1 MGVLRLSI
9 GKKLGLGFFV
19 LIVAM
24 ALANVVSIFGTRA
37 ILDRWELSE
46 ELEVL
51 HVDLQQREI
60 EHLQWAMQLQNHLV
74 SGSVEGFAI
83 ELDPTR
89 CNLGRWLASDQ
100 FQRLQEQYPALTGE
114 FEQLLRSHVELHTSA
129 RDIKGLLEQ
138 GEAAEA
144 ERVYHSVTA
153 ASLAQIRGILDRLRG
168 ELARDAQGLSSEVRQ
183 LINSIIRQLIIIGT
197 AGIVI
202 ALAGAILVTR
212 SITGPLAVLKGA
224 ALQVGDGDLGA
235 SWTIKSRDEI
245 GDLSDSLRAMRANL
259 RQLVR
264 GVQESSE
271 HVFALSQ
278 DLSSM
283 AVETGAAVEEVASTA
298 NEFAG
303 TSVTMAQNTEQMR
316 ASADQAMGELERGLG
331 LLKTAVGGVAS
342 AREDVVHLTTA
353 VNSLAERSREI
364 SAIVELITD
373 ISDQTS
379 LLALNAAI
387 EAARAGEN
395 GRGFAVV
402 ADEVRKLA
410 EQSREASGQI
420 AELIREIL
428 SGTEET
434 MERMAK
440 ADSSVQEVAEQI
452 QFTGTTFEGISR
464 TFQAVAAQVG
474 RIAQA
479 AKDVG
484 RGSEEIAAATQEQ
497 SAVVNS
503 IAENSEKLATLA
515 GELQQ
520 QISRFRGF

>member
-1 MGVLRLSI
+1 
-9 GKKLGLGFFV
+9 
-19 LIVAM
+19 
-24 ALANVVSIFGTRA
+24 
-37 ILDRWELSE
+37 
-46 ELEVL
+46 
-51 HVDLQQREI
+51 
-60 EHLQWAMQLQNHLV
+60 
-74 SGSVEGFAI
+74 
-83 ELDPTR
+83 
-89 CNLGRWLASDQ
+89 
-100 FQRLQEQYPALTGE
+100 
-114 FEQLLRSHVELHTSA
+114 
-129 RDIKGLLEQ
+129 
-138 GEAAEA
+138 
-144 ERVYHSVTA
+144 
-153 ASLAQIRGILDRLRG
+153 
-168 ELARDAQGLSSEVRQ
+168 
-183 LINSIIRQLIIIGT
+183 
-197 AGIVI
+197 
-202 ALAGAILVTR
+202 
-212 SITGPLAVLKGA
+212 
-224 ALQVGDGDLGA
+224 
-235 SWTIKSRDEI
+235 
-245 GDLSDSLRAMRANL
+245 
-259 RQLVR
+259 
-264 GVQESSE
+264 
-271 HVFALSQ
+271 
-278 DLSSM
+278 
-283 AVETGAAVEEVASTA
+283 
-298 NEFAG
+298 
-303 TSVTMAQNTEQMR
+303 SVTMAQNTEQMR

-342 AREDVVHLTTA
+342 GRQDVVHLTTA

-410 EQSREASGQI
+410 AQSREASGQI

-440 ADSSVQEVAEQI
+440 ADGSVQEVAEQI

-497 SAVVNS
+497 SAVVNFN
-503 IAENSEKLATLA
+503 AESTEKLSMLT

-520 QISRFRGF
+520 QISHYRGI